1 MAIRVQ
7 SWLFGV
13 CQLKNGAQKLGSGS
27 SCRGRGVAWH
37 GVAVLMR
44 NDISPCLSS
53 ESSSFSAVGN
63 EQPAQGFD
71 KGRKVPLGQSPGR
84 IRAKGPGG
92 FSLNISNAAINTA
105 VHRIVT
111 AVQPA
116 AINFEAR

>member
-71 KGRKVPLGQSPGR
+71 KAQSPGR

-105 VHRIVT
+105 VYRIVT

-116 AINFEAR
+116 ATNFEAR